1 LKELPWPRGL
11 EVTLGVA
18 GSICKKMEVEAL
30 GASRAAVLL
39 PKVSQT
45 LICSS
50 IFMLSINAGASLR
63 SISK

>member
-11 EVTLGVA
+11 EVTLEVA
-18 GSICKKMEVEAL
+18 GSIGKKMEVEAL

-50 IFMLSINAGASLR
+50 IFHAFNKRWSVAEEH
-63 SISK
+63 K